1 MNDFIFDRGNRP
13 RDLGVFLTPTYGVQ
27 PSRHVVHMP
36 HSRTFLSGRGVCPR
50 EDVLPSSHE
59 LLSGAERRGEKR
71 RNRQHEVGSSF
82 SFFLFGG
89 SFEPLSFVSLRLELT
104 NKFILKKLLTV
115 VLNF

>member
-1 MNDFIFDRGNRP
+1 MMNDFIFDRGNRP

-50 EDVLPSSHE
+50 EGVLPSSHE
-59 LLSGAERRGEKR
+59 LLSGAEGREKKEKSTTR
-71 RNRQHEVGSSF
+71 SWF

-89 SFEPLSFVSLRLELT
+89 SFEPLSFASLRLELT
-104 NKFILKKLLTV
+104 NKFIKK
-115 VLNF
+115 NY